1 MVESSGCVG
10 MVAVVAI
17 SSSVAIFALQIQKRL
32 ASDFM
37 KKVELELVAG
47 GVKSNRAK
55 KKVRFAANVV
65 EPSGNNKEY
74 RRRKAKERG
83 RAVGEQTVNC

>member
-37 KKVELELVAG
+37 KKVELELG